1 MDDLAGCDKEVAV
14 FSRWTLRSQMYFCT
28 TLMLIIVVLLS
39 ISGFQGVFK
48 YRRLTKDIKNR
59 AKEAPLIFHVERSIS
74 RLRTRLHSAHA
85 NDYLGNSFL
94 DRNPNSMPSFD
105 LVAFGET
112 LSELERNVD
121 KYKAEVENSAVN
133 DLRIGENQEEK
144 QLIDDVEGLIVEIRQ
159 HLSTQDFFDTES
171 NVHTL
176 DESLG
181 EIEKGLD
188 ALPKLMNDRFKVFAE
203 AARADYHKWF
213 FLSAVFTLSGLLLIS
228 VLLWNFNAWFF
239 KPIAILLQGSRKV
252 ASGDFTHRVVLDTR
266 DELSELA
273 SAMNGMTQHFC
284 EIRDNLDRK
293 VRERSNEVIRNEQ
306 LASVGFLAAG
316 VAHEINNPMA
326 TIAWSAESLESRLI
340 EWIDE
345 YDLKPDDPR
354 RQEADVILKY
364 MRRIQDE
371 AFRIKGITDGL
382 LDFSR
387 LGTSTRTE
395 TDLRELVEGIIE
407 MVKHLGKYRSKKLVI
422 HGPASLKVSV
432 CTQSI
437 KQVALNLITNA
448 LDSVDSEGHVDIY
461 LDSDEEQVQI
471 RVIDDGCGMSSEVLQ
486 HVFEPFFTQKRDGQ
500 GTGLGLAIAH
510 RIVTDHQGTL
520 IARSQ
525 GPNQGAEFC
534 VTLPRQDHAKNQ
546 DKQNQAA

>member
-1 MDDLAGCDKEVAV
+1 
-14 FSRWTLRSQMYFCT
+14 MYFCT

-48 YRRLTKDIKNR
+48 YRRLTKDIRDR
-59 AKEAPLIFHVERSIS
+59 ANEAPLIFKVERSIS
-74 RLRTRLHSAHA
+74 KLRTTLHSAHTT
-85 NDYLGNSFL
+85 DYLGSPFL
-94 DRNPNSMPSFD
+94 DRNQNSMSNFD
-105 LVAFGET
+105 LAAFGET
-112 LSELERNVD
+112 LSELENAVD
-121 KYKAEVENSAVN
+121 KYKGEVENSAVN
-133 DLRIGENQEEK
+133 DLRIGENQKEK
-144 QLIDDVEGLIVEIRQ
+144 QLINDVEGLIVEIRQ

-171 NVHTL
+171 NVHNL
-176 DESLG
+176 DQSLG
-181 EIEKGLD
+181 EIEHGLD
-188 ALPKLMNDRFKVFAE
+188 ALPSLMSERFDVFAD

-213 FLSAVFTLSGLLLIS
+213 FLSGVFTLSGLILIS

-239 KPIAILLQGSRKV
+239 KPISILLQGSRKV
-252 ASGDFTHRVVLDTR
+252 ASGDFTHRIVLNTR

-273 SAMNGMTQHFC
+273 SAMNEMTQHFC

-340 EWIDE
+340 EWVDE
-345 YDLKPDDPR
+345 YELEAEDPR

-407 MVKHLGKYRSKKLVI
+407 MVKHLGKYRSKKLAI
-422 HGPASLKVSV
+422 HGPATLKVSV

-448 LDSVDSEGHVDIY
+448 LDSVDTEGHVDIH
-461 LDSDEEQVQI
+461 LDSNHEQVQI
-471 RVIDDGCGMSSEVLQ
+471 RVIDDGCGMSPEVLQ
-486 HVFEPFFTQKRDGQ
+486 HVFEPFFTQKQDGQ

-520 IARSQ
+520 IARSE
-525 GPNQGAEFC
+525 GPNQGSEFC
-534 VTLPRQDHAKNQ
+534 VILPRQDHAKNQ
-546 DKQNQAA
+546 DKRIQAA